1 MSRTHRRRSRATPSS
16 RRRRRSVSSGAV
28 LLALA
33 GCAALVIRW
42 APQDTPARAS
52 APGTADLPATTTTAA
67 KGGASAAGG
76 TAGLLPGMPAPL
88 DPNDLYA
95 ADGPGMLAPILQNVT
110 PRVWV
115 PNSDGHSVS
124 EIDPATFG
132 VIRTFDVGRNPQHV
146 VPSWDLRT
154 LWVNNDKGNSL
165 TPIDALTGV
174 VGAPVDVHDP
184 YNLYFTPDG
193 KSAVVMASAD
203 KQIVFRDPH
212 TMAIQQALP
221 VPCDGVNHADFSPDG
236 RYMIV
241 SCEFTPML
249 LKVDI
254 VNHAVLGTLPLP
266 GGMPQD
272 VKIAPDG
279 KTWYVADMN
288 RNGLFVVDGDTF
300 KTTGFIETGKGTHGL
315 YISRDSK
322 TMYVTNRGEGTISL
336 FDFALE
342 KVVGRWALPGGG
354 SPDMGGLS
362 VDGKQLWLT
371 GRYNRVVYVIDTTTG
386 KLLHKIPVGAGPHG
400 LCFWPQPGR
409 YSLGHTGI
417 LR

>member
-1 MSRTHRRRSRATPSS
+1 MPRTHRRRQRGIHP
-16 RRRRRSVSSGAV
+16 RRRTRLSTG
-28 LLALA
+28 
-33 GCAALVIRW
+33 AALGLIVATATMLAHW
-42 APQDTPARAS
+42 APSDHRAQAS
-52 APGTADLPATTTTAA
+52 APTTQEASTTTAA
-67 KGGASAAGG
+67 TSGAATTPSQ
-76 TAGLLPGMPAPL
+76 GLLPGMPAPL
-88 DPNDLYA
+88 NPQDLYA
-95 ADGPGMLAPILQNVT
+95 ADGPGMLAPILANVT

-115 PNSDGHSVS
+115 PNSDGHTLT
-124 EIDPATFG
+124 EIDPNTYQ
-132 VIRTFDVGRNPQHV
+132 VLHTYDVGRNPQHV
-146 VPSWDLRT
+146 VPSWDLKT

-165 TPIDALTGV
+165 TPIDALTGQ
-174 VGAPVDVHDP
+174 VGQSVDVHDP

-212 TMAIQQALP
+212 TMAVQDVVP

-241 SCEFTPML
+241 SCEFTPMM
-249 LKVDI
+249 LKIDV
-254 VNHAVLGTLPLP
+254 AKRQLLGTLALP

-279 KTWYVADMN
+279 KTWYVADMD
-288 RNGLFVVDGDTF
+288 RNGLFVLDGDNF
-300 KTTGFIETGKGTHGL
+300 KVTGFIDTGKGAHGL
-315 YISRDSK
+315 YVSRDSK

-336 FDFALE
+336 FDFATG
-342 KVVGRWALPGGG
+342 KVTGKWVLPGGG
-354 SPDMGGLS
+354 SPDMGGLN
-362 VDGKQLWLT
+362 VDGTQLWLT
-371 GRYNRVVYVIDTTTG
+371 GRYNKVVYVIDTATG
-386 KLLHKIPVGAGPHG
+386 KLLHKIPVGPGPHG

>member
-1 MSRTHRRRSRATPSS
+1 MPASPVRRLRDAAAPLT
-16 RRRRRSVSSGAV
+16 
-28 LLALA
+28 L
-33 GCAALVIRW
+33 AALTALSACSGPTVHSLA
-42 APQDTPARAS
+42 APVLAQHSQPDEGSQPS
-52 APGTADLPATTTTAA
+52 AMRSSPD
-67 KGGASAAGG
+67 
-76 TAGLLPGMPAPL
+76 LLPGMPAPL

-95 ADGPGMLAPILQNVT
+95 ADRPGALAPFLANVT

-115 PNSDGHSVS
+115 PNSNSHTVS
-124 EIDPATFG
+124 EIDPATFR
-132 VIRTFDVGRNPQHV
+132 VIRTIAVGVNPQHV

-165 TPIDALTGV
+165 TPIDAVTGV
-174 VGAPVDVHDP
+174 VGNPIPVHDP

-193 KSAVVMASAD
+193 KSAVVMASKD

-212 TMAIQQALP
+212 TMAIQHILD

-241 SCEFTPML
+241 TCEFTSEL
-249 LKVDI
+249 LKVD
-254 VNHAVLGTLPLP
+254 VEHHSLLGVLPLP

-272 VKIAPDG
+272 IKISPDG
-279 KTWYVADMN
+279 STWYVADMH
-288 RNGLFVVDGDTF
+288 RNGLFLLNGDQF
-300 KTTGFIETGKGTHGL
+300 KLTGFVPTGKGTHGL

-322 TMYVTNRGEGTISL
+322 IMYVTNRGEGSISL
-336 FDFALE
+336 FVFATGE
-342 KVVGRWALPGGG
+342 VWKKWWLPGGG

-362 VDGKQLWLT
+362 ADGRILWLS
-371 GRYNRVVYVIDTTTG
+371 GRYNHVVYAVDTLTG
-386 KLLHKIPVGAGPHG
+386 DLLHKIPVGSGPHG
-400 LCFWPQPGR
+400 LCVWPQPGR

>member
-1 MSRTHRRRSRATPSS
+1 
-16 RRRRRSVSSGAV
+16 
-28 LLALA
+28 
-33 GCAALVIRW
+33 
-42 APQDTPARAS
+42 
-52 APGTADLPATTTTAA
+52 
-67 KGGASAAGG
+67 
-76 TAGLLPGMPAPL
+76 
-88 DPNDLYA
+88 
-95 ADGPGMLAPILQNVT
+95 
-110 PRVWV
+110 
-115 PNSDGHSVS
+115 
-124 EIDPATFG
+124 
-132 VIRTFDVGRNPQHV
+132 
-146 VPSWDLRT
+146 
-154 LWVNNDKGNSL
+154 
-165 TPIDALTGV
+165 
-174 VGAPVDVHDP
+174 VHDP

-193 KSAVVMASAD
+193 KSAVVMAEQD
-203 KQIVFRDPH
+203 KEIVFRDPH
-212 TMAIQQALP
+212 TMAIQQVLP

-254 VNHAVLGTLPLP
+254 VNHTVLGTLPLP

-288 RNGLFVVDGDTF
+288 RNGLVVLNGDTF
-300 KTTGFIETGKGTHGL
+300 QQTGFVPTGKGAHGL
-315 YISRDSK
+315 YVSRDSK

-342 KVVGRWALPGGG
+342 KVIGRWALPGGG

-400 LCFWPQPGR
+400 LCIWPQPGR